1 MNGCNVSCS
10 GPDIYYVGDIGTAI
24 TVDVCSD
31 IATATLVAL
40 DVTKPDGT
48 SIRWTGTVH
57 DTTFIQY
64 IVIAGDFDQA
74 GEYRVQ
80 SYVEIPG
87 WSGHGNTT
95 TFKVTA
101 LGS

>member
-1 MNGCNVSCS
+1 MSCDVTCS
-10 GPDIYYVGDIGTAI
+10 GPDIYYIGDIGAAI
-24 TVDVCSD
+24 VVDVCND

-48 SIRWTGTVH
+48 QVRWVGSLH
-57 DTTFIQY
+57 ETTKIKY

-80 SYVEIPG
+80 AYIEIPG

-95 TFKVTA
+95 TFKVA
-101 LGS
+101 DLFQ